1 MSGTNG
7 TPPLLKKQRKSRAMP
22 RYKVSEKNKAPFV
35 SAVLILLP
43 YGKLLKLIND
53 LVRTVLESNYFSSLA
68 KNGDLCEL
76 GHMHLLVEII
86 HELLQ
91 EVVWSDQFSSM
102 VMDLHAYRLPLPES
116 SEDLKSISRI
126 VSMLASLEAIEAS
139 FAAGGW
145 D

>member
-7 TPPLLKKQRKSRAMP
+7 APPRKKQRKSRAMP

-35 SAVLILLP
+35 SAALILLP

>member
-1 MSGTNG
+1 
-7 TPPLLKKQRKSRAMP
+7 
-22 RYKVSEKNKAPFV
+22 
-35 SAVLILLP
+35 
-43 YGKLLKLIND
+43 
-53 LVRTVLESNYFSSLA
+53 
-68 KNGDLCEL
+68 
-76 GHMHLLVEII
+76 MHLLVEII